1 MPFYRRQRKALKPTS
16 HRLRPVPSI
25 YVDHAATTPLSP
37 AAFKAIT
44 SQLQELG
51 NPSSLHT
58 HGRATRK
65 ALEDAR
71 EVIAQ
76 QVSCLPSE
84 VIFTA
89 SGTEANNIAL
99 KGLWWNGKAHGKK
112 VVVVSAVE
120 HHAILDPA
128 HWLETHDGAEGI
140 QVPVDV
146 HGVIDLDFLKDLITK
161 RADEIAVVSIM
172 HSNNE
177 TGVIQPI
184 QEVVAMAGK
193 IPVHTDAVQSFK
205 KVPLSYK
212 DLGVTALTL
221 SAHKVGGPLG
231 IGALI
236 LRRAFEIPALLH
248 GGGQEREIRSGT
260 LNAPSIVAFSAA
272 ATEMY
277 PSAEVQTLRDNF
289 IKAIHQ
295 AIPDAY
301 VNGEASQRLPG
312 IVNVTFP
319 GTQSD
324 TLLLLLDNAHV
335 SASTGSACSAGVH
348 EASHVLLAMGH
359 TEATAQSSL
368 RFSFGAASTQADV
381 DFVMSVLPDVI
392 STGRAA
398 HLK

>member
-1 MPFYRRQRKALKPTS
+1 M
-16 HRLRPVPSI
+16 PSI

-44 SQLQELG
+44 AQLQELG

-128 HWLETHDGAEGI
+128 HWLETHEGAEVI

-146 HGVIDLDFLKDLITK
+146 HGVINLDFLKDLITK
-161 RADEIAVVSIM
+161 RSEEIAVISIM

-184 QEVVAMAGK
+184 QEVVAMARK

-236 LRRAFEIPALLH
+236 LRRAYEIPALLH

-272 ATEMY
+272 ATEKY
-277 PSAEVQTLRDNF
+277 PSNEVQALRDNF

-295 AIPDAY
+295 EIPDAY

-398 HLK
+398 NLK

>member
-1 MPFYRRQRKALKPTS
+1 M
-16 HRLRPVPSI
+16 PSI

-44 SQLQELG
+44 FQLQELG

-71 EVIAQ
+71 EVIARE
-76 QVSCLPSE
+76 VGSLPSE

-99 KGLWWNGKAHGKK
+99 KGLWWNGKAQGKTI
-112 VVVVSAVE
+112 VVISAIE

-128 HWLETHDGAEGI
+128 HWLETHEGAEVI
-140 QVPVDV
+140 LIPVDV
-146 HGVIDLDFLKDLITK
+146 HGVINLDFLNDLIAK
-161 RADEIAVVSIM
+161 RGDEIAVISIM

-184 QEVVAMAGK
+184 REVVSMAGD

-212 DLGVTALTL
+212 ELAVTAMTL

-236 LRRAFEIPALLH
+236 LRRAYEIPALLH

-272 ATEMY
+272 ASEQY
-277 PSAEVQTLRDNF
+277 PTSAVQTLRENF
-289 IKAIHQ
+289 IAAVHN

-301 VNGEASQRLPG
+301 VNGEASPRLPG

-381 DFVMSVLPDVI
+381 DYVMSVLPGVI
-392 STGRAA
+392 ATGRAA
-398 HLK
+398 HSK

>member
-1 MPFYRRQRKALKPTS
+1 M
-16 HRLRPVPSI
+16 PSI

-44 SQLQELG
+44 AQLQELG

-71 EVIAQ
+71 EAIAQ

-112 VVVVSAVE
+112 VVVISAVE

-128 HWLETHDGAEGI
+128 HWLETHEGAEVI

-146 HGVIDLDFLKDLITK
+146 HGVINLDFLKDLITK
-161 RADEIAVVSIM
+161 RSEEIAVISIM

-205 KVPLSYK
+205 KVLLSYK

-236 LRRAFEIPALLH
+236 LRRAYEIPALLH

>member
-1 MPFYRRQRKALKPTS
+1 
-16 HRLRPVPSI
+16 VPSI

-65 ALEDAR
+65 SLEDAR
-71 EVIAQ
+71 EAIARE
-76 QVSCLPSE
+76 VGCLASE

-99 KGLWWNGKAHGKK
+99 KGLWWNGKVHGKK
-112 VVVVSAVE
+112 VVVISAIE

-128 HWLETHDGAEGI
+128 HWLETHEGAEVI
-140 QVPVDV
+140 LVPVNV
-146 HGVIDLDFLKDLITK
+146 HGVIELEFLKDLIAQ
-161 RADEIAVVSIM
+161 RGHEIAVISIM

-177 TGVIQPI
+177 TGVVQPI
-184 QEVVAMAGK
+184 REVVTMAGD

-236 LRRAFEIPALLH
+236 LRRAYEIPALLH

-272 ATEMY
+272 ATEHY
-277 PSAEVQTLRDNF
+277 PSSDVQTLRDDF
-289 IKAIHQ
+289 ISALHT

-359 TEATAQSSL
+359 TEESAQSSL

-381 DFVMSVLPDVI
+381 DYVMSVLPDVI
-392 STGRAA
+392 ATGRAA
-398 HLK
+398 HTV

>member
-1 MPFYRRQRKALKPTS
+1 M
-16 HRLRPVPSI
+16 PSI

-44 SQLQELG
+44 DQLQELG

-65 ALEDAR
+65 SLEDAR
-71 EVIAQ
+71 ESIARE
-76 QVSCLPSE
+76 VGALPSE

-99 KGLWWNGKAHGKK
+99 KGLWWNGKAKGKSI
-112 VVVVSAVE
+112 VVVSAIE

-128 HWLETHDGAEGI
+128 HWLETHEGAEVVV
-140 QVPVDV
+140 VPVDV
-146 HGVIDLDFLKDLITK
+146 HGVIDLDFLRNLVATRGDQ
-161 RADEIAVVSIM
+161 IAVISIM

-177 TGVIQPI
+177 TGVLQPI
-184 QEVVAMAGK
+184 EEVVSIAGS

-236 LRRAFEIPALLH
+236 LRRAYEIPALLH

-260 LNAPSIVAFSAA
+260 LNAPSIVAFCAA
-272 ATEMY
+272 ATESY
-277 PSAEVQTLRDNF
+277 PAAAVTTLRDNF
-289 IKAIHQ
+289 IKAVSA

-301 VNGEASQRLPG
+301 INGGTSQRLPG

-359 TEATAQSSL
+359 TETTAQSSL

-381 DFVMSVLPDVI
+381 EFVMSVLPDVI
-392 STGRAA
+392 ARGRAA
-398 HLK
+398 NKK

>member
-1 MPFYRRQRKALKPTS
+1 M
-16 HRLRPVPSI
+16 PSI

-37 AAFKAIT
+37 AAFKAIS

-65 ALEDAR
+65 SLEDAR
-71 EVIAQ
+71 EAIARE
-76 QVSCLPSE
+76 VGCLASE

-99 KGLWWNGKAHGKK
+99 KGLWWNGKVHGKK
-112 VVVVSAVE
+112 VVVISAIE

-128 HWLETHDGAEGI
+128 HWLETHEGAEVI
-140 QVPVDV
+140 LVPVNV
-146 HGVIDLDFLKDLITK
+146 HGVIELEFLKDLIAQ
-161 RADEIAVVSIM
+161 RGHEIAVISIM

-177 TGVIQPI
+177 TGVVQPI
-184 QEVVAMAGK
+184 REVVTMAGD

-236 LRRAFEIPALLH
+236 LRRAYEIPALLH

-272 ATEMY
+272 ATEHY
-277 PSAEVQTLRDNF
+277 PSSDVQTLRDNF
-289 IKAIHQ
+289 ISTLHAV
-295 AIPDAY
+295 IPDAY

-359 TEATAQSSL
+359 TEESAQSSL

-381 DFVMSVLPDVI
+381 DYVMSVLPGVI
-392 STGRAA
+392 ATGRAA
-398 HLK
+398 HTV

>member
-1 MPFYRRQRKALKPTS
+1 M
-16 HRLRPVPSI
+16 PSI

-65 ALEDAR
+65 SLEDAR
-71 EVIAQ
+71 EAIARE
-76 QVSCLPSE
+76 VGSLASE

-99 KGLWWNGKAHGKK
+99 KGLWWNGKAQGKK
-112 VVVVSAVE
+112 VVVISAIE

-128 HWLETHDGAEGI
+128 HWLETHEGAEVI
-140 QVPVDV
+140 LVPVNV
-146 HGVIDLDFLKDLITK
+146 HGVIDLEFLQDLIAG
-161 RADEIAVVSIM
+161 RGDEIAVISIM

-177 TGVIQPI
+177 TGVVQPI
-184 QEVVAMAGK
+184 REVVEMAAD

-236 LRRAFEIPALLH
+236 LRRAYEIPALLH

-272 ATEMY
+272 ATEQY
-277 PSAEVQTLRDNF
+277 PSSNVENLRDNF
-289 IKAIHQ
+289 ISALHA

-359 TEATAQSSL
+359 TEETAQSSL

-381 DFVMSVLPDVI
+381 DYVMSVLPGVI
-392 STGRAA
+392 ATGRAA
-398 HLK
+398 HTV

>member
-1 MPFYRRQRKALKPTS
+1 
-16 HRLRPVPSI
+16 VPSI

-37 AAFKAIT
+37 AAFKAFT
-44 SQLQELG
+44 FQLQELG

-58 HGRATRK
+58 HGRAARK

-71 EVIAQ
+71 EAIAG
-76 QVSCLPSE
+76 QVGCLPSE

-99 KGLWWNGKAHGKK
+99 KGMWWNGKAQGKK
-112 VVVVSAVE
+112 VVVISAVE

-128 HWLETHDGAEGI
+128 HWLETQEGAEVI
-140 QVPVDV
+140 QVPVNVD
-146 HGVIDLDFLKDLITK
+146 GVIDLDFLEDLIA
-161 RADEIAVVSIM
+161 RRSGEIAVISIM

-184 QEVVAMAGK
+184 EEVVAMAEN

-205 KVPLSYK
+205 KVPLSYQE
-212 DLGVTALTL
+212 LGVTALTL

-236 LRRAFEIPALLH
+236 LRRAYEIPALLH

-272 ATEMY
+272 ATEKY
-277 PSAEVQTLRDNF
+277 PSAQVQNLRDNF
-289 IKAIHQ
+289 IQAIHQ

-392 STGRAA
+392 RTGRAA

>member
-1 MPFYRRQRKALKPTS
+1 M
-16 HRLRPVPSI
+16 PSI

-44 SQLQELG
+44 FQLQELG

-71 EVIAQ
+71 EVIARE
-76 QVSCLPSE
+76 VGSLPSE

-99 KGLWWNGKAHGKK
+99 KGLWWNGKAQGKTI
-112 VVVVSAVE
+112 VVISAIE

-128 HWLETHDGAEGI
+128 HWLETHEGAEVI
-140 QVPVDV
+140 LVPVDV
-146 HGVIDLDFLKDLITK
+146 HGVINLDFLNDLIAK
-161 RADEIAVVSIM
+161 RGDEIAVISIM

-184 QEVVAMAGK
+184 REVVSMAGD

-205 KVPLSYK
+205 KVALSYK
-212 DLGVTALTL
+212 ELAVTAMTL

-236 LRRAFEIPALLH
+236 LRRAYEIPALLH

-272 ATEMY
+272 ASEQY
-277 PSAEVQTLRDNF
+277 PTSAVQTLRNNF
-289 IKAIHQ
+289 INAVHD

-301 VNGEASQRLPG
+301 VNGEASPRLPG

-381 DFVMSVLPDVI
+381 DYVMSVLPGVI
-392 STGRAA
+392 ATGRAA
-398 HLK
+398 HSK

>member
-1 MPFYRRQRKALKPTS
+1 M
-16 HRLRPVPSI
+16 PSI

-65 ALEDAR
+65 ALEDSREAIAR
-71 EVIAQ
+71 EIG
-76 QVSCLPSE
+76 CLPSE

-99 KGLWWNGKAHGKK
+99 KGLWWNGKAHGKSI
-112 VVVVSAVE
+112 VVISAIE

-128 HWLETHDGAEGI
+128 QWLESHEDAEVI
-140 QVPVDV
+140 LVPVNV
-146 HGVIDLDFLKDLITK
+146 HGVIDLDFLKDLIAQ
-161 RADEIAVVSIM
+161 RGDQIAVISIM

-177 TGVIQPI
+177 TGVLQPI
-184 QEVVAMAGK
+184 QEVVAMAGN

-205 KVPLSYK
+205 KVPISYK
-212 DLGVTALTL
+212 QLGVTALTL
-221 SAHKVGGPLG
+221 SAHKIGGPLG

-236 LRRAFEIPALLH
+236 LRRAYEIPALLH

-272 ATEMY
+272 ANEKY
-277 PSAEVQTLRDNF
+277 PSKDVELLRDNF
-289 IKAIHQ
+289 IKALLS

-301 VNGEASQRLPG
+301 INGGASQRLPG

-359 TEATAQSSL
+359 NETTAQSSL
-368 RFSFGAASTQADV
+368 RFSFGAESTQADV
-381 DFVMSVLPDVI
+381 DFVMSVLPAVI

-398 HLK
+398 NKK

>member
-1 MPFYRRQRKALKPTS
+1 
-16 HRLRPVPSI
+16 VPSI

-65 ALEDAR
+65 ALEDSREAIAR
-71 EVIAQ
+71 EIG
-76 QVSCLPSE
+76 CLPSE

-99 KGLWWNGKAHGKK
+99 KGLWWNGKAHGKSI
-112 VVVVSAVE
+112 VVISAIE

-128 HWLETHDGAEGI
+128 QWLESHEDAEVI
-140 QVPVDV
+140 LVPVNV
-146 HGVIDLDFLKDLITK
+146 HGVIDLDFLKDLIAQ
-161 RADEIAVVSIM
+161 RGDQIAVISIM

-177 TGVIQPI
+177 TGVLQPI
-184 QEVVAMAGK
+184 QEVVAMAGN

-205 KVPLSYK
+205 KVPISYK
-212 DLGVTALTL
+212 ELGVTALTL
-221 SAHKVGGPLG
+221 SAHKIGGPLG

-236 LRRAFEIPALLH
+236 LRRAYEIPALLH

-272 ATEMY
+272 ANEKY
-277 PSAEVQTLRDNF
+277 PSADVELLRDNF
-289 IKAIHQ
+289 IKELLS

-301 VNGEASQRLPG
+301 INGGASQRLPG

-359 TEATAQSSL
+359 NETTAQSSL
-368 RFSFGAASTQADV
+368 RFSFGAESTQADV
-381 DFVMSVLPDVI
+381 DFVMSVLPAVI

-398 HLK
+398 NKK

>member
-1 MPFYRRQRKALKPTS
+1 M
-16 HRLRPVPSI
+16 PSI

-65 ALEDAR
+65 VLEDAR
-71 EVIAQ
+71 EAIARE
-76 QVSCLPSE
+76 VGSLPSE

-99 KGLWWNGKAHGKK
+99 KGLWWNGKAQGKK
-112 VVVVSAVE
+112 VVVISAIE

-128 HWLETHDGAEGI
+128 QWLENHEGAEVVI
-140 QVPVDV
+140 VPVDV
-146 HGVIDLDFLKDLITK
+146 HGVIDLAFLKELIAN
-161 RADEIAVVSIM
+161 RSHEIAVISIM

-177 TGVIQPI
+177 TGVLQPI
-184 QEVVAMAGK
+184 HEVVTLAGE

-236 LRRAFEIPALLH
+236 LRRAYEIPALLH

-272 ATEMY
+272 AQERY
-277 PSAEVQTLRDNF
+277 PSTDVEQLRDNF
-289 IKAIHQ
+289 IQAVKA

-301 VNGEASQRLPG
+301 INGESSQRLPG

-324 TLLLLLDNAHV
+324 ILLLLLDNAQV

-359 TEATAQSSL
+359 TEATALSSL

-392 STGRAA
+392 ATGRAA
-398 HLK
+398 HIK

>member
-1 MPFYRRQRKALKPTS
+1 M
-16 HRLRPVPSI
+16 PSI

-44 SQLQELG
+44 DQLQELG

-65 ALEDAR
+65 SLEDAR
-71 EVIAQ
+71 ESIARE
-76 QVSCLPSE
+76 VGALPSE

-99 KGLWWNGKAHGKK
+99 KGLWWSGKAKGKSI
-112 VVVVSAVE
+112 VVISAIE

-128 HWLETHDGAEGI
+128 HWLETHEGAEVVV
-140 QVPVDV
+140 VPVDI
-146 HGVIDLDFLKDLITK
+146 HGVIDLEFLRNLVATRGDQ
-161 RADEIAVVSIM
+161 IAVISIM

-177 TGVIQPI
+177 TGVLQPI
-184 QEVVAMAGK
+184 EEVVSIAGS

-221 SAHKVGGPLG
+221 SAHKIGGPLG

-236 LRRAFEIPALLH
+236 LRRAYEIPALLH

-260 LNAPSIVAFSAA
+260 LNAPSIVAFCAA
-272 ATEMY
+272 ATESY
-277 PSAEVQTLRDNF
+277 PAAAVTTLRDNF
-289 IKAIHQ
+289 IKALSA

-301 VNGEASQRLPG
+301 INGGTSQRLPG

-359 TEATAQSSL
+359 TETSAQSSL

-381 DFVMSVLPDVI
+381 EFVMSVLPDVI
-392 STGRAA
+392 ARGRAA
-398 HLK
+398 NKK